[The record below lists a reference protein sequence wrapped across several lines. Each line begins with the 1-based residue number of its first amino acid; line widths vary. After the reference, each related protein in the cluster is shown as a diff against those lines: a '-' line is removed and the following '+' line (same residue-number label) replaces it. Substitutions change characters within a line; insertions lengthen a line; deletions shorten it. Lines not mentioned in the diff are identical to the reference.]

1 MSYEPNKYQ
10 KAILDWAKNGTGNAL
25 ISARAGC
32 GKTSTLIMLANL
44 ITEELHKPCLFLA
57 FNEHIANEIKTKLQ
71 DKIEEKKL
79 DVRTVNSL
87 GFGFLGSYMWKTY
100 ANNDVGTTYKFNL
113 DEKKMYRIGERL
125 IDEQIAEKGI
135 GYIDE
140 EELGD
145 IYYEFKK
152 LCDLARLTNI
162 PYGNYESVVALMTRY
177 KLFDNVN
184 THGIDFANLVEKAI
198 QEDIDQF
205 LNPVYSNVK
214 KANIHTIDY
223 ADQIFMP
230 NRQAMYCPKSVQNFS
245 SHFVLIDESQDLSNG
260 QQRLIQ
266 KLTTTYCKPRYMFV
280 GDERQSI
287 YGFAGAD
294 TRSIDHL
301 KEKFTLTEFPL
312 NICYRCPKSHI
323 RLIQSLVPDIEAN
336 PNAIEGEVHVID
348 NEDIAKYAKEGDYI
362 IARKNKQLVE
372 IMLEILKQGKS
383 IYIKDTNL
391 VSSTVSNIRK
401 LQSKTISGLEVEL
414 KKLQV
419 EFQQQQK
426 DPMLKVAG
434 SAISNDAAD
443 IYDTIFILLNNFK
456 DNSNSDSTKD
466 FIKYLT
472 TILNT
477 DATKSS
483 VVLSTVH
490 GVKGG
495 ESNTVFVVSANKF
508 PYIDDRNSA
517 DQNQQE
523 RNLQYIALSRS
534 KNIMYLCKETKSQ

>member
-10 KAILDWAKNGTGNAL
+10 SAILDWAKNGKGNAL

-32 GKTSTLIMLANL
+32 GKTSTLIILANL
-44 ITEELHKPCLFLA
+44 ITEDLRKPCLFLA

-71 DKIEEKKL
+71 DKVEKKEL

-87 GFGFLGSYMWKTY
+87 GYGFLGSYMWKTY
-100 ANNDVGTTYKFNL
+100 ANNDTDITYKFNL
-113 DEKKMYRIGERL
+113 DDKKMYRIGERL
-125 IDEQIAEKGI
+125 IDEQIVELGI

-140 EELGD
+140 EELSD

-162 PYGNYESVVALMTRY
+162 PYGNYESVVGLMDRY
-177 KLFDNVN
+177 RLFDNVN
-184 THGIDFANLVEKAI
+184 THGIDFAALVEKAI
-198 QEDIDQF
+198 NEDIAQF
-205 LNPVYSNVK
+205 MNPVYSNIK

-230 NRQAMYCPKSVQNFS
+230 NRQAMWCPKSVQNFCS
-245 SHFVLIDESQDLSNG
+245 NFVLVDESQDLSNG

-266 KLTTTYCKPRYMFV
+266 KLTTTWCKPRYIFV

-294 TRSIDHL
+294 THSIEHL
-301 KEKFTLTEFPL
+301 KEKYTLTEFPL
-312 NICYRCPKSHI
+312 NICYRCPQSHI
-323 RLIQSLVPDIEAN
+323 RLIQRLVPDIEPN
-336 PNAIEGEVHVID
+336 PNAIEGEVHVINN
-348 NEDIAKYAKEGDYI
+348 NEIAQYAKEGDYI

-372 IMLEILKQGKS
+372 IMLDILKQGKS

-426 DPMLKVAG
+426 DPMQKVAG
-434 SAISNDAAD
+434 SAISNDSAD
-443 IYDTIFILLNNFK
+443 IYDTIFILLSNFK
-456 DNSNSDSTKD
+456 ENSKSDSTKD

-472 TILNT
+472 AILNT
-477 DATKSS
+477 DANKSS
-483 VVLSTVH
+483 VILSSIH

-495 ESNTVFVVSANKF
+495 EAETVFLVSANKF

-523 RNLQYIALSRS
+523 RNLEYIALSRS
-534 KNIMYLCKETKSQ
+534 KNKLYLCKEIKN

>member
-10 KAILDWAKNGTGNAL
+10 SAILDWAKNGKGNAL

-44 ITEELHKPCLFLA
+44 ITEELRKPCLFLA
-57 FNEHIANEIKTKLQ
+57 FNEHIAQEIRVKLQ
-71 DKIEEKKL
+71 NKVKNKEL

-87 GFGFLGSYMWKTY
+87 GYGFIWSYLGKSY
-100 ANNDVGTTYKFNL
+100 ANNDTDTTFQFNL
-113 DEKKMYRIGERL
+113 DDKKMYRIGERL
-125 IDEQIAEKGI
+125 IDEQIVELGI

-140 EELGD
+140 EELSD

-152 LCDLARLTNI
+152 LCDLARQTNI
-162 PYGNYESVVALMTRY
+162 PYGNYESVVGLMDRY
-177 KLFDNVN
+177 RLFDNVN
-184 THGIDFANLVEKAI
+184 THGIDFAALVEKAI
-198 QEDIDQF
+198 NEDISQF
-205 LNPVYSNVK
+205 MNPVYSNIK

-230 NRQAMYCPKSVQNFS
+230 NRQAMWCPKSVQKFCNS
-245 SHFVLIDESQDLSNG
+245 FVLVDESQDLSNG

-266 KLTTTYCKPRYMFV
+266 KLTTTWCKPRYIFV

-294 TRSIDHL
+294 THSIEHL
-301 KEKFTLTEFPL
+301 KEKYTLTEFPL
-312 NICYRCPKSHI
+312 NICYRCPQSHI
-323 RLIQSLVPDIEAN
+323 RLIQRLVPDIEPN
-336 PNAIEGEVHVID
+336 PNAIEGEVHVINN
-348 NEDIAKYAKEGDYI
+348 NEIAQYAKEGDYI

-372 IMLEILKQGKS
+372 IMLDILKQGKS

-391 VSSTVSNIRK
+391 VSSTISNIRK

-426 DPMLKVAG
+426 DPMQKVAG
-434 SAISNDAAD
+434 SAISNDSAD
-443 IYDTIFILLNNFK
+443 IYDTIFILLSNFK
-456 DNSNSDSTKD
+456 ENSKSDSTKD

-472 TILNT
+472 AILNT
-477 DATKSS
+477 DANKSS
-483 VVLSTVH
+483 VILSSIH

-495 ESNTVFVVSANKF
+495 EAETVFLVSANKF

-523 RNLQYIALSRS
+523 RNLEYIALSRS
-534 KNIMYLCKETKSQ
+534 KNKLYLCKEIKN